1 VMIAKKTD
9 EWTTDD
15 FGGLSMCDDSIKS
28 YPLPSVRRMPMYLR
42 YLKQV
47 REQGRCCV
55 SCTHIAEHL
64 HLNSIQVRKD
74 LALTG
79 IVGRPKT
86 GYEVEPLIDAVEEF
100 LGWNNTHDAFLVG
113 VGSLGRALLGYD
125 GFQEYGLEIIAGFD
139 RAVET
144 IGQTIHGKQI
154 LAIEAL
160 PGLARRMHVKIGILT
175 VPAKAAQ
182 DVTDLMVGAGIR
194 AIWNYTPVQLD
205 VPPTVVVEEVRMAA
219 SFAVLSLRLTELV
232 KSERS
237 AAAATVD

>member
-1 VMIAKKTD
+1 MIAKKTNQ
-9 EWTTDD
+9 WTTDD
-15 FGGLSMCDDSIKS
+15 FGGSSMCDDSIKS

-47 REQGRCCV
+47 REQGRCSV

-86 GYEVEPLIDAVEEF
+86 SYEAEPLIDAVEEF

-125 GFQEYGLEIIAGFD
+125 GFHEYGLEIIAGFD
-139 RAVET
+139 KAVET

-154 LAIEAL
+154 LDIETL
-160 PGLARRMHVKIGILT
+160 PGLARRMHVQIGILT

-182 DVTDLMVGAGIR
+182 EVTDVMVGAGIR
-194 AIWNYTPVQLD
+194 AIWNYTPVPLD
-205 VPPTVVVEEVRMAA
+205 VPSTVVVEEVRMAA
-219 SFAVLSLRLTELV
+219 SFAVLSLRLNELV

-237 AAAATVD
+237 AAVATV